1 MQIFENY
8 FYSDMNKIWAMNPEV
23 GGPKFRNPLSILLNP
38 ERLMKPTLL
47 TRKRVLSIAITSV
60 YTVHAAMAQTT
71 PVVDDGRA
79 TVVVTGTR
87 VSNRSVLDTTSPVDI
102 ISAESLQNVGV
113 TELSQSL
120 SVALPALNFPR
131 PGLTDATDSV
141 RPVTLRGLAPDQ
153 VLVLVNSKR
162 RHSSALV
169 NVNGSVGRGSAS
181 ADLNTIPSAIIKNVE
196 VLRDGAAAQY
206 GSDAIA
212 GVINMRLREDRSG
225 GALTANTG
233 IRKTDYGFNA
243 GPAPSGGTWTAPTS
257 RSRTDGAST
266 TVSGWKGF
274 GFDETGYVT
283 VAAELKKAEHT
294 ERAGYDMRQQYARVG
309 ANFDPR
315 ELTINR
321 FNAWYG
327 EPELEQATLFM
338 NAGNTLA
345 NGVKV
350 YGWSSYQRRES
361 RSAGFF
367 RRPLQDENIVAIYPD
382 GYLPFIAPTVDDF
395 SASGGMKWSL
405 GDWEMDASLGYGKNK
420 MAFGVENSLNR
431 SIGPTS
437 KSQFDAGGFSYDQLT
452 LNVSAVRRIIV
463 NPLASPLNLAIG
475 MEARRESYAMWA
487 GEPDSYRYGGG
498 RLANGTPAFAGAQV
512 FPGYTPDNAIDKSR
526 TSIGTFADVEANLT
540 KRLLASFAVRAE
552 RYSDFGNNIT
562 GKFATRFDF
571 SPQFA
576 LRGSVQ
582 NGFRAPSPQQQFY
595 TSTSMTF
602 INGEAFNIIT
612 FRPSD
617 PAAIALGAKPLEAE
631 KSVNLSLGAV
641 LRVGQFSFTADAYRI
656 DVDDRIVLSE
666 NMTAANVRQFLTSK
680 GYFGI
685 GGGRFFINGVDTTTK
700 GIDLV
705 ANLPLRT
712 EAAGKFDFT
721 LASNFNSTEVTR
733 VPVTAQLAAL
743 SPSPS
748 LFGRSNVLGIER
760 GQPKN
765 KFSASMN
772 WQLQKWGATL
782 NATRYGEVLA
792 AGTTEATDF
801 LLTPKT
807 IVNLEG
813 RFAPT
818 NNTSLA
824 VGADNLFDIYPD
836 ALPASLNSTGAAPY
850 SNRSP
855 FGRAGRFV
863 YARMT
868 YKF

>member
-1 MQIFENY
+1 
-8 FYSDMNKIWAMNPEV
+8 
-23 GGPKFRNPLSILLNP
+23 
-38 ERLMKPTLL
+38 MKHQRIPAA
-47 TRKRVLSIAITSV
+47 RKTALALSIASLYAV
-60 YTVHAAMAQTT
+60 NAATAQTL
-71 PVVDDGRA
+71 PAADDGKA

-131 PGLTDATDSV
+131 PGLTDATDTV

-169 NVNGSVGRGSAS
+169 NVNGTVGRGSAS

-225 GALTANTG
+225 GSFTASTG
-233 IRKTDYGFNA
+233 IRKTDYDFNA
-243 GPAPSGGTWTAPTS
+243 GAAPAGGAWVAPTS
-257 RSRTDGAST
+257 RSRTDGAT
-266 TVSGWKGF
+266 TTLSGWQGF
-274 GFDETGYVT
+274 ALNDSGFVT

-294 ERAGYDMRQQYARVG
+294 ERAGYDMRQQYPKAG

-321 FNAWYG
+321 FNAWFG
-327 EPELEQATLFM
+327 EPKLEQATLFV
-338 NAGNTLA
+338 NAGDTLS
-345 NGVKV
+345 NGVKI

-361 RSAGFF
+361 SSGGFF
-367 RRPLQDENIVAIYPD
+367 RRPLQDENILAIYPD
-382 GYLPFIAPTVDDF
+382 GYLPFISPTVDDF
-395 SASGGMKWSL
+395 SASGGVKWSA
-405 GDWEMDASLGYGKNK
+405 GEWEMDASLGYGKNK
-420 MAFGVENSLNR
+420 MAFMVENSLNR
-431 SIGPTS
+431 SIGPAS
-437 KSQFDAGGFSYDQLT
+437 KANFDAGGFGYDQLT
-452 LNVSAVRRIIV
+452 LNVSGVRPIKV
-463 NPLASPLNLAIG
+463 ESLASPLNLALG
-475 MEARRESYAMWA
+475 MEARRESYEMWA
-487 GEPDSYRYGGG
+487 GEPDSYRYAGG
-498 RLANGTPAFAGAQV
+498 LLPNGQPAFAGAQV
-512 FPGYTPDNAIDKSR
+512 FPGYTPDNATDRSR
-526 TSIGTFADVEANLT
+526 SSFGAFADAEANLT
-540 KRLLASFAVRAE
+540 EKLLASFAVRAE
-552 RYSDFGNNIT
+552 RYSDFGSNVT
-562 GKFATRFDF
+562 GKLASRFDF
-571 SPQFA
+571 SPQFG

-631 KSVNLSLGAV
+631 KSVNVSLGAV
-641 LRVGQFSFTADAYRI
+641 LRLGPVSFTADAYRI
-656 DVDDRIVLSE
+656 AVRDRIVLSE
-666 NMTAANVRQFLTSK
+666 NMTAANVRTFLTSK
-680 GYFGI
+680 GYLGI

-705 ANLPLRT
+705 ANLPVKT

-721 LASNFNSTEVTR
+721 LAGNYNSTEVTR
-733 VPVTAQLAAL
+733 VPVTAELAAL
-743 SPSPS
+743 NPAPS
-748 LFGRSNVLGIER
+748 LFGRSNVLGIEQ
-760 GQPKN
+760 GQPKT
-765 KFSASMN
+765 KISANIDWKM
-772 WQLQKWGATL
+772 QQWGITM
-782 NATRYGEVLA
+782 NATRYGQVLA
-792 AGTTEATDF
+792 AGTTAATDF
-801 LLTPKT
+801 MLTPKI

-818 NNTSLA
+818 KAMQLA
-824 VGADNLFDIYPD
+824 LGADNLFDIYPD